1 MTHILLVEDNPI
13 DARLLQRALSGN
25 VTWVDDGQK
34 ALWYLQSLEAGG
46 VDEPPRLV
54 LLDLNLPKYDG
65 LQVLAE
71 FRRSAV
77 GQSLLIFL
85 LSSTPAS
92 EVAELAAR
100 QDLRADAYLEKPYG
114 LHELEQFSRR
124 ISEVLSFSEARTAA
138 A

>member
-13 DARLLQRALSGN
+13 DARLLQRVLSGK

-46 VDEPPRLV
+46 VDEPPSLV

-71 FRRSAV
+71 FRRSAA
-77 GQSLLIFL
+77 GRSLPIFL

-92 EVAELAAR
+92 EVAELAER
-100 QDLRADAYLEKPYG
+100 RNLRADAYLEKPHG
-114 LHELEQFSRR
+114 LHELEQFSLR
-124 ISEVLSFSEARTAA
+124 ISEVLNFSGARTAA